1 MAISIRTG
9 TDTDPSLTA
18 VDHDEVRL
26 LAERYGQPHC
36 RTYDIVADA
45 HLRQQRWRAAPDRRG
60 EVVFAIRQPNGK
72 ILLHTKPQYE
82 ERFYRLPSGGIRPFE
97 PVEDALLREVEEETG
112 QIVSVRRFVGLFN
125 CRFHRRGDTAMFASY
140 IFYLESH
147 TAELNATDTDEIAGY
162 QFVAPEHLGHV
173 ALALRSLR
181 GPRRRWGYWRSLAHD
196 LVYRFLTC
204 AEIGD

>member
-1 MAISIRTG
+1 MTRSA
-9 TDTDPSLTA
+9 
-18 VDHDEVRL
+18 L

-45 HLRQQRWRAAPDRRG
+45 HLRQQRWRAADRRG

-72 ILLHTKPQYE
+72 ILLHTRAPNAKNASTT
-82 ERFYRLPSGGIRPFE
+82 LPSGGIRPFE
-97 PVEDALLREVEEETG
+97 PVEDALLCVKSKRPARSS
-112 QIVSVRRFVGLFN
+112 SVRRFVGLFN

-140 IFYLESH
+140 IASTWKA

-173 ALALRSLR
+173 ALALRSLLGR
-181 GPRRRWGYWRSLAHD
+181 AGVRAIGVRWRTIWYIG
-196 LVYRFLTC
+196 LTC
-204 AEIGD
+204 AEVGDRDRGLG